1 MSSTDPK
8 SNLPKA
14 ARPRRR
20 TYSHYSYSAQEKVQA
35 VLSVW
40 TERASPAEICR
51 QLNINWI
58 TFQQWQQRAMEGML
72 QALQSH
78 VNLAKGSALSPR
90 LQALLQKYQLSN
102 PQAARTSQRLEA
114 IQNKLANP
122 PDSAPQKS

>member
-1 MSSTDPK
+1 MTSTDPK
-8 SNLPKA
+8 TNSHLPKA
-14 ARPRRR
+14 PRPKRRSY
-20 TYSHYSYSAQEKVQA
+20 THYSYSAQEKAQA

-58 TFQQWQQRAMEGML
+58 TFHQWQRRAMEGML

-78 VNLAKGSALSPR
+78 VNLAKGTALSPR
-90 LQALLQKYQLSN
+90 LQALLQKHLC
-102 PQAARTSQRLEA
+102 QAPAKTSQRLEG

-122 PDSAPQKS
+122 PESAAQKS